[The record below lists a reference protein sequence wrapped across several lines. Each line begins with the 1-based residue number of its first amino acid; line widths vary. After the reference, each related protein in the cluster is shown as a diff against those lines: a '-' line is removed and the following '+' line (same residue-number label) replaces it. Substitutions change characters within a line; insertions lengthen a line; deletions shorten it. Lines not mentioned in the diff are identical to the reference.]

1 MIAENDSG
9 LILGLNDK
17 KAKAMDGMAAA
28 GFALLTVPLLS
39 FVSAGMFEFQR
50 DRTSLRSLTRM
61 VPLAVAG
68 ALSILLL
75 IKVYDPYFSVRRVQL
90 SRPMSALSLLVA
102 VSALV
107 CRYKSRLT
115 SALIVIG
122 GLVLAFFWLM
132 TLDPMP

>member
-9 LILGLNDK
+9 LILRLNDK

-39 FVSAGMFEFQR
+39 FFSAGMFEFQR

-61 VPLAVAG
+61 LPLAVAG

-75 IKVYDPYFSVRRVQL
+75 IRVYDPYFSVRRVQL
-90 SRPMSALSLLVA
+90 SRPMSALSLLIA

-115 SALIVIG
+115 AALIFIG
-122 GLVLAFFWLM
+122 GLVLAFFWL
-132 TLDPMP
+132 LNRWVA